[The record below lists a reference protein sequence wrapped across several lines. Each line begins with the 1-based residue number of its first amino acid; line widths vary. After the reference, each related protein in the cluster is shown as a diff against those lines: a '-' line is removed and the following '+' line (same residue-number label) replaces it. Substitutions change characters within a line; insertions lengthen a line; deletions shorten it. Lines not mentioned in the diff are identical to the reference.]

1 VLEVPGSA
9 SGAAAQTVT
18 LSAPARLHCSAIRGT
33 VEQRTQGTLILPG
46 VAPLDGAA
54 TRSEMIALSS
64 QSAPGIARADDPQ
77 VIAFFDQN
85 SGGPRP
91 SAKGA
96 PHVRIGP
103 LGTGARFFRRVE

>member
-1 VLEVPGSA
+1 
-9 SGAAAQTVT
+9 
-18 LSAPARLHCSAIRGT
+18 
-33 VEQRTQGTLILPG
+33 
-46 VAPLDGAA
+46 
-54 TRSEMIALSS
+54 MIALGS

-103 LGTGARFFRRVE
+103 LGTGARFFRRVK